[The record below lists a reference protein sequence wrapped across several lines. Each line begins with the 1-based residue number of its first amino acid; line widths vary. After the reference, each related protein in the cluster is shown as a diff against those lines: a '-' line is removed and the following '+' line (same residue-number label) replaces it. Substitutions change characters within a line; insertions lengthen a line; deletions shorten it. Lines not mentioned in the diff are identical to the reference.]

1 MTKRRNP
8 GTERINAAAE
18 IAGRALGQVAGTFD
32 SLKARHPHP
41 VTEAREA
48 LEAGQ
53 EKLTALGSEAG
64 VRATAVVKKTQAAAK
79 KTRKVATRARRRS
92 AKVIAAAART
102 TRKVLKRAKKAGRRA
117 RKTVSRRAA
126 RFKP

>member
-8 GTERINAAAE
+8 GTDERITAAAE

-32 SLKARHPHP
+32 SLKAQHPHP
-41 VTEAREA
+41 VTEA

-102 TRKVLKRAKKAGRRA
+102 TKKVLERAKKAGRRA